1 MTRFRRCS
9 KHVCMMK
16 HLKRRS
22 RKLHRLVVPIAA
34 IPLALTSMSGAIYGT
49 VLAMNIDAPWLLRLH
64 TGNFG
69 VINLQP
75 IYSPLIGVL
84 TLVLIAS
91 GIALLVGARRTPNSI
106 QD

>member
-1 MTRFRRCS
+1 MMRYRKRS
-9 KHVCMMK
+9 KHVYIMK
-16 HLKRRS
+16 HLNRRS
-22 RKLHRLVVPIAA
+22 RKLHSLVVPIAA

-69 VINLQP
+69 IVNLQP
-75 IYSPLIGVL
+75 IYSPLIGVM

-91 GIALLVGARRTPNSI
+91 GIALLVGGRRTPSSI
-106 QD
+106 QN

>member
-1 MTRFRRCS
+1 
-9 KHVCMMK
+9 MK
-16 HLKRRS
+16 HLNHRS
-22 RKLHRLVVPIAA
+22 RKLHRILVPFAA

-75 IYSPLIGVL
+75 IYSPLIGVM

-91 GIALLVGARRTPNSI
+91 GIALLVGERRTPNSI
-106 QD
+106 HD